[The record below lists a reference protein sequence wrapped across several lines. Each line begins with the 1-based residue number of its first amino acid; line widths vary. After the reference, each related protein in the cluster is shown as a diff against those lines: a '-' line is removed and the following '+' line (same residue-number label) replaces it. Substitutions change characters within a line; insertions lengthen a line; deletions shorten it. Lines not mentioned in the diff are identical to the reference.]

1 MLMKTSSVSILALTS
16 ILVFA
21 SRYIAPQFGRY
32 RMDQIGPILLE
43 SMRREREREEKA
55 LRWLISDYTHA
66 RNFPA
71 DIDVRMGQYLFVRA
85 YLYPQGVSNVGKAY
99 VSSYLQL
106 EIVSCDTGTHSLEGD
121 LHERSCTD
129 FKVQLHTDVK
139 GRN

>member
-1 MLMKTSSVSILALTS
+1 MLMKTLPSVSILALTS

-43 SMRREREREEKA
+43 SRRREREREEKA

-66 RNFPA
+66 RNFTA

-85 YLYPQGVSNVGKAY
+85 YLYPQGVSNVCNAY
-99 VSSYLQL
+99 LEL

-129 FKVQLHTDVK
+129 FKVQLHTHVK